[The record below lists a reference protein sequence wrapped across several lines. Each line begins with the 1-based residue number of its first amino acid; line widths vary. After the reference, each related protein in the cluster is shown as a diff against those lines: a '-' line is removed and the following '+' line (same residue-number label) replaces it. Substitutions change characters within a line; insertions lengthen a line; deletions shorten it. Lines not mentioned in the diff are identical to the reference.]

1 MTQLTESGV
10 RVECGQG
17 VGGKTAGAETT
28 EEAKL
33 MHNVAAGETLGKC
46 RPSSKNKDVR
56 QIIMWKRGESE
67 LGRGR
72 GRERETNN
80 AAHKQAEGRIDSQR
94 TLAGSKRIAIGT

>member
-56 QIIMWKRGESE
+56 QIIMWKREESE
-67 LGRGR
+67 LGREGNKQCRTQTGR
-72 GRERETNN
+72 QPEDS
-80 AAHKQAEGRIDSQR
+80 GRIKGDR
-94 TLAGSKRIAIGT
+94 HWHLK